1 MEITDCK
8 NQITEK
14 RNEKR
19 KEKKRRVRKKL
30 LDESQP
36 HSSTAPPFFLLSA

>member
-8 NQITEK
+8 NQITVK

-19 KEKKRRVRKKL
+19 KEKKKGEKKN
-30 LDESQP
+30 
-36 HSSTAPPFFLLSA
+36 F

>member
-19 KEKKRRVRKKL
+19 KEKKKGEKKTL
-30 LDESQP
+30 R
-36 HSSTAPPFFLLSA
+36 